1 MNLADVLA
9 EALGIDVVTEPWR
22 AEAACKGVD
31 PELFFVGRADTASG
45 QPDRA
50 AAKAVC
56 RRCPVRTE
64 CLDHAL
70 AAGERHGIWG
80 GLTELERK
88 PLRPK
93 RRRRAGAA

>member
-1 MNLADVLA
+1 MSLVDLLA
-9 EALGIDVVTEPWR
+9 EALGIDVVVEPWR
-22 AEAACKGVD
+22 AEAACLGVD
-31 PELFFVGRADTASG
+31 PELFFPRRNDAASG
-45 QPDRA
+45 KPDRE

-56 RRCPVRTE
+56 RPCPVREE

-93 RRRRAGAA
+93 RRRRGAA